1 MTDLN
6 IITSGALPTTK
17 KYERAV
23 NDLSVQM
30 TRLKNV
36 AAHTK
41 LNVLQSDLSKF
52 ENNKKG
58 IIGGVANLQTTTIQA
73 FSKIGMAAKT
83 LGTSV
88 LSFFG
93 GWIGLAITAAS
104 VIGTYLIS
112 AYQKQMKLKE
122 KVIS

>member
-52 ENNKKG
+52 ENNKKVSLVVLL
-58 IIGGVANLQTTTIQA
+58 IFKQPLFKHSLKLVWLLKLWELLFFHSLVA
-73 FSKIGMAAKT
+73 
-83 LGTSV
+83 
-88 LSFFG
+88 
-93 GWIGLAITAAS
+93 GL
-104 VIGTYLIS
+104 V
-112 AYQKQMKLKE
+112 
-122 KVIS
+122 